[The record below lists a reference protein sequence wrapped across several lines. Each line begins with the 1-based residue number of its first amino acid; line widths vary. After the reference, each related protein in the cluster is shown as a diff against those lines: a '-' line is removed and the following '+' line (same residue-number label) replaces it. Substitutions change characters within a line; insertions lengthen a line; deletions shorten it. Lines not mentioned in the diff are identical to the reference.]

1 MTVTAASR
9 PGPAGAPPP
18 RARHV
23 SAFRLLA
30 AAGGIAAAT
39 VAAHEVAAAALAAS
53 TRAVL
58 DRAGI
63 THGSVAADP
72 VSGRLV
78 LSGLGWTGSDGTRIS
93 IGKVA
98 LNTGA
103 AMVSP
108 AQAADALRFE
118 ALKVTTADGSW
129 TIPRLDVVGATMSR
143 EDVLAA
149 FDASSTVPIAQRLAK
164 LTGG

>member
-18 RARHV
+18 RARHM

-53 TRAVL
+53 ARAVL

-72 VSGRLV
+72 ASGRLV
-78 LSGLGWTGSDGTRIS
+78 LTGLGWTGRDGTRIS

-103 AMVSP
+103 IMA
-108 AQAADALRFE
+108 
-118 ALKVTTADGSW
+118 
-129 TIPRLDVVGATMSR
+129 SR
-143 EDVLAA
+143 
-149 FDASSTVPIAQRLAK
+149 ASR
-164 LTGG
+164 